1 VLWCMRVY
9 LSEVFFSTSYT
20 RGGMLIGVSR
30 SLVAV
35 FLDWYAI
42 LQNGQALE
50 LFLEESPRLAADR
63 ACASLN
69 RPSSLHVSTNR
80 MRKVKETS
88 KA

>member
-1 VLWCMRVY
+1 VLWCVWVY
-9 LSEVFFSTSYT
+9 LSEGFFSDSYA
-20 RGGMLIGVSR
+20 RGGAGIGVSR
-30 SLVAV
+30 GFVAA
-35 FLDWYAI
+35 FLEWYAI

-50 LFLEESPRLAADR
+50 LFLEESPRLTADR

-69 RPSSLHVSTNR
+69 RPSSLHVSANR